1 MRFVDT
7 MSLHICVSGLTS
19 TQRNLKLASDKHLY
33 NNKLWK
39 DFVAEHNA
47 KKGSQDAEVCN
58 DALVFTLA

>member
-1 MRFVDT
+1 

-47 KKGSQDAEVCN
+47 KRKSSDEEVEFF
-58 DALVFTLA
+58 DYIYPFVVTKLD

>member
-1 MRFVDT
+1 

-47 KKGSQDAEVCN
+47 RSGSNDPEVRVN
-58 DALVFTLA
+58 YFRNLLIVLGLD